1 MAMTLHCDIVSAEQ
15 SIFSGR
21 AEMLIAAGAAGDL
34 GIMPGHTPLLT
45 ELKPGPVRVVLQ
57 DGKEEI
63 FYVSSGFLE
72 VQPNVV
78 TVLAD
83 SADRAENLDEAAAQE
98 AQREAERAMKD
109 QKSDLDYARA
119 TVELAEAAAQ
129 LRTLQQLRK
138 KTQ

>member
-45 ELKPGPVRVVLQ
+45 ELKPGPVRVMLQ

-83 SADRAENLDEAAAQE
+83 SADRAENLDEASAQE

-138 KTQ
+138 KTK

>member
-15 SIFSGR
+15 SIFNGR

-57 DGKEEI
+57 GGKEEI